1 MVTTSNSGVL
11 RQPLLSTEAHVM
23 GASEAT
29 YVDPIMAS
37 RLEGARG
44 AGYEQGFAEGARAA
58 EAGARRSAEL
68 ALARLQ
74 AGVATVRAD
83 LAPASAAL
91 VPGLIDLAVD
101 IAKQIVDE
109 VPDQVRASMIAR
121 LTEAIDHLDDDDL
134 VLVIHPGDAAE
145 VSMATDDLP
154 GITVRTDDRLGTGEA
169 RIESR
174 WCRADLTLGTAWQ
187 IVESG
192 VRD

>member
-1 MVTTSNSGVL
+1 MTTSNSGVL

-37 RLEGARG
+37 RLESARG

-74 AGVATVRAD
+74 SGVAAVRDD
-83 LAPASAAL
+83 LTTATAAL

-109 VPDQVRASMIAR
+109 VPDQVRSSMIAR
-121 LTEAIDHLDDDDL
+121 LTEAIDHLDDEAL
-134 VLVIHPGDAAE
+134 VLVVHPGDAGE
-145 VSMATDDLP
+145 VSVATADLP
-154 GITVRTDDRLGTGEA
+154 RISVRTDERLGTGEA
-169 RIESR
+169 RVEGR
-174 WCRADLTLGTAWQ
+174 WCRADLTLATAWQ
-187 IVESG
+187 IVEGG